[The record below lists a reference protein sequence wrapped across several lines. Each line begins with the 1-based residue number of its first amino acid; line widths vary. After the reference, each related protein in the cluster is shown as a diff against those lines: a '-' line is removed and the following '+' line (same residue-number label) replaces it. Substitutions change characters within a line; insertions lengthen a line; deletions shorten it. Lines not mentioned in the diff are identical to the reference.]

1 LEKVVYLFRIGG
13 DEGSHVGGDAVF
25 EAKHPR
31 KAIRMF
37 VVVEK
42 VEFEGCGGNPREDLN
57 KL

>member
-42 VEFEGCGGNPREDLN
+42 VEFEGCGGIRVRI
-57 KL
+57 